1 MPVRGCSATGTAA
14 PAERI
19 ESHFAPRLRALELAL
34 IESRIASASAM
45 PPLDFKAMMAAERA
59 KAHGASV
66 GESGSAPTADTA
78 AAGASSAK
86 QGVEA
91 PELSWRLPRE
101 APRPRFDDVHRVVSA
116 PNTVWHVPD
125 FVTAAEEEAML
136 KCAGR
141 SPAERWTQLRGRRLQ
156 NLGGLPRAPPEGMT
170 KEPLPGWVAS
180 ICDGLVAAGVFPPEA
195 PPNHVL
201 LNEYHPG
208 QGIDAHRD
216 GPLYEPRVAILSL
229 GSTCSFDFVSNDEA
243 REPLCSLLLPRRG
256 LLIFGD
262 DAYHTHLHTV
272 PALTSDAERPGLV
285 RLDQPAQQQQAGQQQ
300 EATEAAAAAVPPSPM
315 PRGRRISLTVRRV
328 LHVQSEEQAAQP
340 A

>member
-1 MPVRGCSATGTAA
+1 
-14 PAERI
+14 
-19 ESHFAPRLRALELAL
+19 
-34 IESRIASASAM
+34 M

-59 KAHGASV
+59 KARG
-66 GESGSAPTADTA
+66 A
-78 AAGASSAK
+78 AAGESAPAPSSDAAAAGTSSAK
-86 QGVEA
+86 PVMEA
-91 PELSWRLPRE
+91 PELSWRLPRDV
-101 APRPRFDDVHRVVSA
+101 PRPRFDDVYRVSA
-116 PNTVWHVPD
+116 APSTVWHVPD
-125 FVTAAEEEAML
+125 FVTAAEEAAML
-136 KCAGR
+136 QCASR
-141 SPAERWTQLRGRRLQ
+141 SPVERWTQLRGRRLQ
-156 NLGGLPRAPPEGMT
+156 NLGGLPRPPPEGML

-180 ICDGLVAAGVFPPEA
+180 ICDGLVAAGVFSADA

-201 LNEYHPG
+201 LNEYQPG

-243 REPLCSLLLPRRG
+243 RAPLCSLLLPRRG
-256 LLIFGD
+256 LLVFGD

-285 RLDQPAQQQQAGQQQ
+285 RLDHPPQQQPEQEQ
-300 EATEAAAAAVPPSPM
+300 EAAEAASVPSPPM

-328 LHVQSEEQAAQP
+328 LHVQSEEQAAQL